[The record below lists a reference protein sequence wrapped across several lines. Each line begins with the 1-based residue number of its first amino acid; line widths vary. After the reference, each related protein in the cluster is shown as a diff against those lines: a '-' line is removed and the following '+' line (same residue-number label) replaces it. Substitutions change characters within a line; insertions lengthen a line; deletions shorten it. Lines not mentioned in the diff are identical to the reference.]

1 MKLMAKDK
9 KIYMAFYGD
18 DFTGSTDALEF
29 LSRAG
34 LRTILFLDNP
44 TPDKIERFGNF
55 DAIGVA
61 GMTRA
66 MVPDEMSKTLSL
78 AFSVLNELNPR
89 HVHYKV
95 CSTFDSSP
103 EIGNIG
109 TAIQTGS
116 RIFYNDFTPVLSAA
130 PNLGRYS
137 AFGNLYARMGIGS
150 KGIIYRLDRHPS
162 MSSHPV
168 TPALESDLRLH
179 LSQQTSEPI
188 GLIDLIDLT
197 KPIGEIIA
205 KLNTEI
211 VAGKTIIFFDAMYE
225 YQMAAIGEV
234 LDKKAG
240 KNHPLFSVGSS
251 GIEKALGDF
260 WEKQKIFV
268 PRNQW
273 EQLSE
278 CKPMLVLSGSVSP
291 VTASQIEWAVK
302 NGFEEIEVDSQL
314 MEIEELEFFISEY
327 YKEIV
332 SCLEKGKSV
341 ILHTSKGPEDPRIK
355 KIKSILDKKGWD
367 DQTKRTQTA
376 KTFGKVLGQSA
387 RRALKKFLVQRL
399 VIAGGDTSSFAARE
413 LGIEAVEMIA
423 PFFPGAPLCRA
434 FAPGSPI
441 DGIEVNLK
449 GGQVGDE
456 TYFGILQKGKM
467 I

>member
-1 MKLMAKDK
+1 MIIPSAEQ
-9 KIYMAFYGD
+9 IH
-18 DFTGSTDALEF
+18 
-29 LSRAG
+29 
-34 LRTILFLDNP
+34 
-44 TPDKIERFGNF
+44 RFGNP
-55 DAIGVA
+55 DAVGVA

-66 MVPDEMSKTLSL
+66 MVPEEMSKTLSQ

-109 TAIQTGS
+109 TAIETGA
-116 RIFYNDFTPVLSAA
+116 RIFQNEFTPVLVAA

-150 KGIIYRLDRHPS
+150 QGAIYRLDRHPS
-162 MSSHPV
+162 MRAHPV

-179 LSQQTSEPI
+179 LSKQTSQPM
-188 GLIDLIDLT
+188 GLIDLVDMA
-197 KPIGEIIA
+197 KPTSEIIA

-211 VAGKTIIFFDAMYE
+211 SEGKKIIFFDAMYE
-225 YQMAAIGEV
+225 YQMVTIGEV
-234 LDKKAG
+234 FDQKAG
-240 KNHPLFSVGSS
+240 EISPLFSVGSS

-260 WEKQKIFV
+260 WTKQKIFS

-273 EQLSE
+273 EPISE

-291 VTASQIEWAVK
+291 ITASQIEWAVK
-302 NGFEEIEVDSQL
+302 HGFEEIEVDAQL
-314 MEIEELEFFISEY
+314 MENENPEFFISEY
-327 YKEIV
+327 QKKIV
-332 SCLEKGKSV
+332 SSLRKGKSV
-341 ILHTSKGPEDPRIK
+341 ILHTARGSEDPRIQ
-355 KIKSILDKKGWD
+355 IINLILKEKGWD
-367 DQTKRTQTA
+367 AQRMRTQTA
-376 KTFGKVLGQSA
+376 KIFGRVLGQSA
-387 RRALKKFLVQRL
+387 RRALEQFPVKRL

-423 PFFPGAPLCRA
+423 PLFSGAPLCRA
-434 FAPGSPI
+434 FASGSPV

-456 TYFGILQKGKM
+456 TYFGALQKGK

>member
-1 MKLMAKDK
+1 MAEDK
-9 KIYMAFYGD
+9 NMLLAFYGD

-34 LRTILFLDNP
+34 VRTILFLDDP
-44 TPDKIERFGNF
+44 TPERIERFGNPE
-55 DAIGVA
+55 AVGVA
-61 GMTRA
+61 GITRT
-66 MVPDEMSKTLSL
+66 MVPEEMSKILSR
-78 AFSVLNELNPR
+78 AFSVFKKLDPR

-109 TAIQTGS
+109 TTIETGT
-116 RIFYNDFTPVLSAA
+116 RTFQNEFTPVLVAA

-150 KGIIYRLDRHPS
+150 QGAIYRLDRHPS
-162 MSSHPV
+162 MRSHPI

-179 LSQQTSEPI
+179 LSKQTNQFM
-188 GLIDLIDLT
+188 GLIDLVDLAKST
-197 KPIGEIIA
+197 NEIIA

-211 VAGKTIIFFDAMYE
+211 AEGKRIVFFDAMYE
-225 YQMAAIGEV
+225 YQMITIGEV
-234 LDKKAG
+234 LDHKAG
-240 KNHPLFSVGSS
+240 EISPLFSVGSS

-260 WEKQKIFV
+260 WTKQGIFS

-278 CKPMLVLSGSVSP
+278 SKPVLVLSGSVSP
-291 VTASQIEWAVK
+291 ITASQIEWAVK
-302 NGFEEIEVDSQL
+302 NGFEEIEVDAQL
-314 MEIEELEFFISEY
+314 MENEDSEFFISEY
-327 YKEIV
+327 QQRIV
-332 SCLEKGKSV
+332 SGLRKSRSV
-341 ILHTSKGPEDPRIK
+341 ILHTASGPKDPRIGRA
-355 KIKSILDKKGWD
+355 KSVLDKKGWD
-367 DQTKRTQTA
+367 AQTVRTQTA
-376 KTFGKVLGQSA
+376 RIFGEVLGQSA
-387 RRALKKFLVQRL
+387 RRALEQFPVRRL
-399 VIAGGDTSSFAARE
+399 VIAGGDTSGFVARE

-423 PFFPGAPLCRA
+423 PLFSGAPLCRA

-456 TYFGILQKGKM
+456 TYFGVLQKGR
-467 I
+467 IT

>member
-1 MKLMAKDK
+1 MAEDNK
-9 KIYMAFYGD
+9 MLLAFYGD
-18 DFTGSTDALEF
+18 DFTGSTDALEL

-34 LRTILFLDNP
+34 LRTTLFLDNP
-44 TPDKIERFGNF
+44 TPERIGRFGNL
-55 DAIGVA
+55 DAVGVA

-66 MVPDEMSKTLSL
+66 TVPEEMSRILTE

-109 TAIQTGS
+109 TAIETGA
-116 RIFYNDFTPVLSAA
+116 RAFQNEFTPVLVAA

-150 KGIIYRLDRHPS
+150 QGAIHRLDRHPS
-162 MSSHPV
+162 MCAHPI

-179 LSQQTSEPI
+179 LSKQTSLPM
-188 GLIDLIDLT
+188 GLIDLVDIVKST
-197 KPIGEIIA
+197 SEIMA

-211 VAGKTIIFFDAMYE
+211 AEGKAIVFFDAMYE
-225 YQMAAIGEV
+225 NQMITIGEV
-234 LDKKAG
+234 LDQKAG
-240 KNHPLFSVGSS
+240 GISPFFSVGSS

-260 WEKQKIFV
+260 WTRQSMFS

-291 VTASQIEWAVK
+291 ITASQIEWAVK
-302 NGFEEIEVDSQL
+302 NGFEEIEVDAQL
-314 MEIEELEFFISEY
+314 MENEGSESSISEY
-327 YKEIV
+327 QKGII
-332 SCLEKGKSV
+332 SGLQKGKSV
-341 ILHTSKGPEDPRIK
+341 ILHTSKGSEDPRIQK
-355 KIKSILDKKGWD
+355 TKSLLSKKGWD
-367 DQTKRTQTA
+367 EQTMRTQTA
-376 KTFGKVLGQSA
+376 RIFGKVLAQSA
-387 RRALKKFLVQRL
+387 RRALEQFPVKRL
-399 VIAGGDTSSFAARE
+399 VIAGGDTSSFVARE

-423 PFFPGAPLCRA
+423 PLFPGAPLCRA
-434 FAPGSPI
+434 FGSGSPV
-441 DGIEVNLK
+441 DGIEVNIK

-456 TYFGILQKGKM
+456 TYFGALQKGRR
-467 I
+467 IA

>member
-1 MKLMAKDK
+1 MAEDK
-9 KIYMAFYGD
+9 GILLAFYGD

-34 LRTILFLDNP
+34 LRTTLFLDDP
-44 TPDKIERFGNF
+44 TPERIQRFGNL

-66 MVPDEMSKTLSL
+66 MVPEEMSETLSR

-109 TAIQTGS
+109 TAIETGA
-116 RIFYNDFTPVLSAA
+116 RISQNEFTPVLVAA

-150 KGIIYRLDRHPS
+150 QGAIYRLDRHPS
-162 MSSHPV
+162 MSAHPI
-168 TPALESDLRLH
+168 TPALESDLRRH
-179 LSQQTSEPI
+179 LSKQTRQPL
-188 GLIDLIDLT
+188 GLIDLVDLV
-197 KPIGEIIA
+197 KPTSEIIA

-211 VAGKTIIFFDAMYE
+211 SEGKRIVFFDAMYE
-225 YQMAAIGEV
+225 YQMITIGEV
-234 LDKKAG
+234 LDHKAG
-240 KNHPLFSVGSS
+240 EIPPLFSVGSS

-260 WEKQKIFV
+260 WTKQGISS

-291 VTASQIEWAVK
+291 ITASQIEWAVE
-302 NGFEEIEVDSQL
+302 NGFEEIEVGAQL
-314 MEIEELEFFISEY
+314 MEKEDSESFISEY
-327 YKEIV
+327 QRKIV
-332 SCLEKGKSV
+332 AGLRKGKSV

-355 KIKSILDKKGWD
+355 KAKSVLDKKGWD
-367 DQTKRTQTA
+367 EQTMRTQTA
-376 KTFGKVLGQSA
+376 RIFGKVLGQSA
-387 RRALKKFLVQRL
+387 RRALEQFPIRRL
-399 VIAGGDTSSFAARE
+399 VIAGGDTSSFVARE

-423 PFFPGAPLCRA
+423 PLFSGAPLCRA
-434 FAPGSPI
+434 FASESPV

-449 GGQVGDE
+449 GGQVGDK
-456 TYFGILQKGKM
+456 TYFGALQKGK
-467 I
+467 II